1 MTLTK
6 RSGEIFFHYSQ
17 VSADVPDLRV
27 GNDVEFLIE
36 NRKDKQVK
44 TLALRVEP
52 LPKKIRET
60 INFCRT
66 PQKFESIL
74 CARKEAF
81 YAEKSSKMTQK

>member
-44 TLALRVEP
+44 TLALKPYFVLTLIRESW
-52 LPKKIRET
+52 KKIQIAGPSPSER
-60 INFCRT
+60 
-66 PQKFESIL
+66 
-74 CARKEAF
+74 AR
-81 YAEKSSKMTQK
+81 